1 MVNHFIR
8 EAIRSNMSLSMASV
22 NENRNR
28 KCSRESVKK
37 SNEKQRYIIEES

>member
-37 SNEKQRYIIEES
+37 AMENKDML